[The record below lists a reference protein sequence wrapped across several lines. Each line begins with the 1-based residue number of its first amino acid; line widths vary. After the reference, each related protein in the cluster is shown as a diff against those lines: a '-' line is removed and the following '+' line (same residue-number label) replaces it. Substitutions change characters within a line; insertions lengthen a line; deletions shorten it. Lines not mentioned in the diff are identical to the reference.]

1 MTRSLTLLSV
11 VAALI
16 SLLGACDSGSGRA
29 PDDRQEPVIVYASYA
44 DETYLPALLAGFTAE
59 TGIPVTV
66 LHGAP
71 AQIVDD
77 VIANRGSPPADI
89 LLTNNVADAWH
100 AADRGALRPIKAA
113 GMEAVPTILKDP
125 DGLWVAFDVRYAD
138 IGMSSHIE
146 PGRVKDYRDLAN
158 PDLGGQLCLSSS
170 ALTVNR
176 SLIAM
181 LIEDLGV
188 KPAERLVRGWVR
200 NLALSPF
207 ATEDE
212 LVTAVE
218 SGNCGYA
225 IFSSSIA
232 SEGIRRVVPDPRY
245 FDVDAIGVARH
256 ARNPEPA
263 HKLLDWAVKEKSLR
277 EPASSNGR
285 NIGLAG
291 WRDEDAALLAERA
304 GYR

>member
-1 MTRSLTLLSV
+1 MRHLKLLSAA
-11 VAALI
+11 AALAM
-16 SLLGACDSGSGRA
+16 LAGACDSGSGETRG
-29 PDDRQEPVIVYASYA
+29 RQEPIVVYASYA
-44 DETYLPALLAGFTAE
+44 DESYLPELFSAFTDE
-59 TGIPVTV
+59 TGIPVTT
-66 LHGAP
+66 HYGTP

-89 LLTNNVADAWH
+89 LLTTNVADAWR

-113 GMEAVPTILKDP
+113 GMDAVPPDLKDP
-125 DGLWVAFDVRYAD
+125 EGLWVALEVRYAT
-138 IGMSSHIE
+138 IGIASHVE
-146 PGRVKDYRDLAN
+146 PGRVADYRDLGN
-158 PDLGGQLCLSSS
+158 SELSGQICLSSS
-170 ALTVNR
+170 ALPVNR

-188 KPAERLVRGWVR
+188 KPAERIVRGWVR

-212 LVTAVE
+212 LVAALKT
-218 SGNCGYA
+218 GNCGYG
-225 IFSSSIA
+225 IFSSPIEA
-232 SEGIRRVVPDPRY
+232 DGIKRIGPEPRY
-245 FDVDAIGVARH
+245 FDIDAVGVARH
-256 ARNPEPA
+256 ARNPDSA
-263 HKLLDWAVKEKSLR
+263 HKLLDWMLIQKALQ

-291 WRDEDAALLAERA
+291 WRAEDAALLAERA